1 MVWIIIWLFYDQKLD
16 KGVVSHTLVTD
27 RESENWKLGNVTHV
41 FYIYWCQAQ
50 SLIIFRFI
58 FPALISWSLAPMG
71 FHTAIVATTLKL
83 KALSTSHSTLMT
95 PLLTGLI
102 CPFVLKLSFSFGLV
116 HQTYSDLI
124 HQSRLFFFQLNEIAA
139 ADNFDDDLQQQQP
152 AATRLQ
158 RALRLL
164 QQAVTHQRNSQASEL
179 DEQSIHDLSMV
190 ALWAPL
196 HLHVHLPYWV
206 RIYK

>member
-1 MVWIIIWLFYDQKLD
+1 
-16 KGVVSHTLVTD
+16 
-27 RESENWKLGNVTHV
+27 
-41 FYIYWCQAQ
+41 
-50 SLIIFRFI
+50 
-58 FPALISWSLAPMG
+58 MG

-83 KALSTSHSTLMT
+83 KSLSTSHSTLIT

-102 CPFVLKLSFSFGLV
+102 CPFVLKLSFSFSLV

-139 ADNFDDDLQQQQP
+139 ADNFDDDLQQQRP
-152 AATRLQ
+152 AATRSLQ

-179 DEQSIHDLSMV
+179 DEHSIHDLSMV
-190 ALWAPL
+190 AL
-196 HLHVHLPYWV
+196 
-206 RIYK
+206 